1 MRAYHDEEWGV
12 PETDGR
18 ALWEKLMLDGFQAGL
33 SWSTILNKRVAFR
46 AAFQGFDPVKIARF
60 EEADVMR
67 LLGDAGIVRSRSKIE
82 ATIAGAR
89 AYLVMQEAGEEFSA
103 FCWSFIGETPI
114 VNDGQERPTQTPLSV
129 QISKELKRRGVKY
142 CGPTIVY
149 AWMQATGMVNDHD
162 AGCFRRQQLI
172 ETDQ

>member
-1 MRAYHDEEWGV
+1 MRAYHDQEWGV
-12 PETDGR
+12 PERSGR

-33 SWSTILNKRVAFR
+33 SWSTILNKREAFR
-46 AAFQGFDPVKIARF
+46 AAFEGFEPVRIAMF
-60 EEADVMR
+60 EEADVVR

-89 AYLVMQEAGEEFSA
+89 AYLAMQEAGEDFSV

-114 VNDGQERPTQTPLSV
+114 VDEGTERPTQTPLSER
-129 QISKELKRRGVKY
+129 ISKELKRRGFKY

-162 AGCFRRQQLI
+162 AGCFRRLQLT
-172 ETDQ
+172 ETDR

>member
-12 PETDGR
+12 PERSGR

-33 SWSTILNKRVAFR
+33 SWSTILNKRDAFR
-46 AAFQGFDPVKIARF
+46 SAFQGFDPVKIARF
-60 EEADVMR
+60 EEADVVR

-89 AYLVMQEAGEEFSA
+89 AYLAMEEAGEDFSTW
-103 FCWSFIGETPI
+103 CWSFIGETPI
-114 VNDGQERPTQTPLSV
+114 LEDGAERPTQTPLSER
-129 QISKELKRRGVKY
+129 ISKELKRRGFKY